1 MTRNLYLG
9 ADLAPAIAA
18 TTPEELSAAN
28 GQILREVVHN
38 DFPTRAKGLAQE
50 LLTEKPDLVGLQEVA
65 LWQTTPLSPAATPVA
80 YDYLPEL
87 LAELNKGGKR
97 YEVVV
102 VQEEFDLE
110 APADYNG
117 LPNDGPLPGFPNAE
131 MLGRL
136 TMRDVILARHGAG
149 VQTWNAEGGNFATL
163 LEVPILGQPKPIK
176 RGWTETDAKVRG
188 SHPFHFVN
196 THLEAFQPLIRE
208 AQAKE
213 LVAPGGPATSS
224 LPVVLVGDLN
234 SDDDT
239 VSFPRHARL
248 RSPAGGG
255 HGRAQHRQPAQLLP
269 QIERSRRGRRRQR
282 RRLRPPGRPRDDD
295 DPGDIALRSSTV
307 TGLLP
312 VNGFWNSDHAGLSAP
327 CASPTKQRSPRRVL
341 GVRAWRFGPSA
352 GGSALAGGGGDEFG
366 DFFAP
371 AASLRMPPGIRP
383 GVVELSTPF
392 STALRTRPS
401 VALIVSAALGPS
413 AARRAPAVRRGWGRS
428 CRRCR
433 PRRAC
438 GRCRSWSGTATGRP

>member
-1 MTRNLYLG
+1 MSPSTNRRLPAWLIAASLVLALCLPALAGAHGKGQRGPAPKVHKAHAHHSHGHGHSGHHGHPGHGHPGHGHPGHPGAHGRGKQVDVMTRNLYLG
-9 ADLAPAIAA
+9 ADLGPAIAA
-18 TTPEELSAAN
+18 TTPDALSAAN

-50 LLTEKPDLVGLQEVA
+50 LLAEKPDLVGLQEVA
-65 LWQTTPLSPAATPVA
+65 LWQTTPLSAAATPIA

-87 LAELNKGGKR
+87 LAELNKGGTK
-97 YEVVV
+97 YDVVV

-136 TMRDVILARHGAG
+136 TMRDVILSRHGAG
-149 VQTWNAEGGNFATL
+149 VQTWNAGGGNFSTL

-239 VSFPRHARL
+239 VAFPDTLAYEAL
-248 RSPAGGG
+248 VAAGMV
-255 HGRAQHRQPAQLLP
+255 
-269 QIERSRRGRRRQR
+269 ERSTNSPLSCCLKSSELGAGDGGSVADFDHQVDHVMTNDPWDIT
-282 RRLRPPGRPRDDD
+282 LRD
-295 DPGDIALRSSTV
+295 SEV

-312 VNGFWNSDHAGLSAP
+312 INGFWNSDHAGVFS
-327 CASPTKQRSPRRVL
+327 
-341 GVRAWRFGPSA
+341 
-352 GGSALAGGGGDEFG
+352 
-366 DFFAP
+366 
-371 AASLRMPPGIRP
+371 SLR
-383 GVVELSTPF
+383 F
-392 STALRTRPS
+392 DD
-401 VALIVSAALGPS
+401 
-413 AARRAPAVRRGWGRS
+413 
-428 CRRCR
+428 
-433 PRRAC
+433 
-438 GRCRSWSGTATGRP
+438 

>member
-1 MTRNLYLG
+1 MTRITTRRLLAPVLCAIFALALLLPGGAAAKPGHGHGHGQGAFPGKGKDVNVMTRNLYLG
-9 ADLAPAIAA
+9 ADLGPAIAA
-18 TTPEELSAAN
+18 KTPDELSAAN

-38 DFPTRAKGLAQE
+38 DFPTRAQGLAQE
-50 LLTEKPDLVGLQEVA
+50 ILTQKPDLVGLQEVA
-65 LWQTTPLSPAATPVA
+65 KWQTTPLSAAAAPIA

-87 LAELNKGGKR
+87 LAELNNGGTR

-131 MLGRL
+131 MLGHL

-149 VQTWNAEGGNFATL
+149 VQTWNATGGNFNTL
-163 LEVPILGQPKPIK
+163 LEVPILGQPQPIK

-208 AQAKE
+208 AQATE

-239 VSFPRHARL
+239 VSFPDTLAYEAL
-248 RSPAGGG
+248 LAAGMV
-255 HGRAQHRQPAQLLP
+255 
-269 QIERSRRGRRRQR
+269 ERST
-282 RRLRPPGRPRDDD
+282 D
-295 DPGDIALRSSTV
+295 DPLSCCIESSELGVNDGGSVADFDHQVDHVMTRNPDQVVLKSSTV

-312 VNGFWNSDHAGLSAP
+312 VNGFWDSDHAGLFS
-327 CASPTKQRSPRRVL
+327 
-341 GVRAWRFGPSA
+341 
-352 GGSALAGGGGDEFG
+352 
-366 DFFAP
+366 
-371 AASLRMPPGIRP
+371 SLRF
-383 GVVELSTPF
+383 LD
-392 STALRTRPS
+392 
-401 VALIVSAALGPS
+401 
-413 AARRAPAVRRGWGRS
+413 
-428 CRRCR
+428 
-433 PRRAC
+433 
-438 GRCRSWSGTATGRP
+438 

>member
-1 MTRNLYLG
+1 MSPSTNRRLPAWLIAASLVLALCLPALAAAGGKSQRGPAPKVHPAHGYHGHGNSGHHGHPGHGHPGHGHHGDNGRGKQVDAMTRNLYLG
-9 ADLAPAIAA
+9 ADLTPAIVA
-18 TTPEELSAAN
+18 TTPEALSTAN

-50 LLTEKPDLVGLQEVA
+50 ILTQKPDLVGLQEVA
-65 LWQTTPLSPAATPVA
+65 LWRTTPLSAAATPVG

-87 LAELNKGGKR
+87 LAELNKYGTR
-97 YEVVV
+97 YDVVV

-117 LPNDGPLPGFPNAE
+117 LPNDGPLPAFPNAE

-149 VQTWNAEGGNFATL
+149 VQTWNAQGGNFNTL

-196 THLEAFQPLIRE
+196 THLEAFQPLIRQ
-208 AQAKE
+208 AQAQE

-239 VSFPRHARL
+239 VSFPDTLAYEAL
-248 RSPAGGG
+248 LAAGMV
-255 HGRAQHRQPAQLLP
+255 
-269 QIERSRRGRRRQR
+269 ERSTDNPLSCCLNSSLLGA
-282 RRLRPPGRPRDDD
+282 
-295 DPGDIALRSSTV
+295 GDGGSVADFDHQVDHVMTNAPSAIALQSSTV

-312 VNGFWNSDHAGLSAP
+312 VNGFWSSDHAGLTS
-327 CASPTKQRSPRRVL
+327 
-341 GVRAWRFGPSA
+341 
-352 GGSALAGGGGDEFG
+352 
-366 DFFAP
+366 
-371 AASLRMPPGIRP
+371 SLR
-383 GVVELSTPF
+383 F
-392 STALRTRPS
+392 AH
-401 VALIVSAALGPS
+401 
-413 AARRAPAVRRGWGRS
+413 
-428 CRRCR
+428 
-433 PRRAC
+433 
-438 GRCRSWSGTATGRP
+438 

>member
-1 MTRNLYLG
+1 LSPNTNRRLPAWLIAASLVLALCLPAFAGAHGKAQRGPAPKSHPAHGHSGHHGHPGHGHGQPGHGHPGDNGRGKQVDVMTRNVYLG
-9 ADLAPAIAA
+9 ADLTPAIAA
-18 TTPEELSAAN
+18 TTPDALAAAN

-65 LWQTTPLSPAATPVA
+65 LWQTTPLSAAATPVG

-87 LAELNKGGKR
+87 LAELNKNGPR
-97 YEVVV
+97 YDVVV

-239 VSFPRHARL
+239 VSFPDTLAYEAL
-248 RSPAGGG
+248 VAAGMV
-255 HGRAQHRQPAQLLP
+255 
-269 QIERSRRGRRRQR
+269 ERSTDNPLSCCLKASELGVGDGGSVADFDHQV
-282 RRLRPPGRPRDDD
+282 DHVMTN
-295 DPGDIALRSSTV
+295 DPADITLKDSEV

-312 VNGFWNSDHAGLSAP
+312 VNGFWNSDHAGLFS
-327 CASPTKQRSPRRVL
+327 
-341 GVRAWRFGPSA
+341 
-352 GGSALAGGGGDEFG
+352 
-366 DFFAP
+366 
-371 AASLRMPPGIRP
+371 SLR
-383 GVVELSTPF
+383 F
-392 STALRTRPS
+392 DD
-401 VALIVSAALGPS
+401 
-413 AARRAPAVRRGWGRS
+413 
-428 CRRCR
+428 
-433 PRRAC
+433 
-438 GRCRSWSGTATGRP
+438 